1 MWSELYQQRVE
12 SLCIAQSSGML
23 LKAYVFEN
31 PKVDGGLEV
40 NKRDQEILYR
50 LRNSEGVLLTPKP
63 KKTKTRSANK
73 GKRRRTDLQRLETN
87 LLSLKRSLAE
97 SANSSTKNKIRMRI
111 IELERQIEVARMNK
125 KSGLASQR
133 IRAVSGGLPSLG
145 KRK

>member
-97 SANSSTKNKIRMRI
+97 SANSSTKNKIRDR
-111 IELERQIEVARMNK
+111 
-125 KSGLASQR
+125 KS
-133 IRAVSGGLPSLG
+133 VV
-145 KRK
+145 